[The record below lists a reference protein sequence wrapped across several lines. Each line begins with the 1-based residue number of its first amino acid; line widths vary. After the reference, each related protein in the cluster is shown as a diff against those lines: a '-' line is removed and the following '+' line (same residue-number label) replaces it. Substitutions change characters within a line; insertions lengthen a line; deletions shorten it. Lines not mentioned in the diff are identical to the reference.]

1 MFLMGGYFFRRR
13 TVIAP
18 SAVIIEAS
26 VTSPVM
32 DAPVDA
38 SILVVLPPTTL
49 FCVSKVKMDV
59 VVSPSGVVAV
69 TCMLP
74 TVVVVFSGI
83 ATRIEASGVIV
94 TSHPVGI
101 VSGSTE

>member
-1 MFLMGGYFFRRR
+1 M
-13 TVIAP
+13 VIAP
-18 SAVIIEAS
+18 SAVIIEDRA
-26 VTSPVM
+26 TSPVM
-32 DAPVDA
+32 DAPVEA
-38 SILVVLPPTTL
+38 SILVVLPPTIVL
-49 FCVSKVKMDV
+49 CVSKVKMDV

-74 TVVVVFSGI
+74 TVVVVFSGTV
-83 ATRIEASGVIV
+83 TRIKASGVIV